1 MACFNSVQK
10 KMPDGRALH
19 THQPGEGEQNAKAE
33 FNSTRQTAAN
43 QAQIVTKLKCK
54 YLLPEKLKILSSHA
68 ERKRAVWRKLV
79 PHLFFVVM
87 TPGCLSVTNHLL
99 IFSMLQGKAAFFCN
113 QLRAIRHKPRC
124 LTNLNKIQYIHQ
136 VFLGGSKRTLDKRE
150 PTISGDSTYKGS
162 AANHCYN
169 SYTSLARGKQAE
181 LNFQTQHHQYFSNTS
196 SI

>member
-1 MACFNSVQK
+1 
-10 KMPDGRALH
+10 
-19 THQPGEGEQNAKAE
+19 
-33 FNSTRQTAAN
+33 
-43 QAQIVTKLKCK
+43 
-54 YLLPEKLKILSSHA
+54 
-68 ERKRAVWRKLV
+68 
-79 PHLFFVVM
+79 M

-136 VFLGGSKRTLDKRE
+136 VFLGGSKRTLDKSRE

-169 SYTSLARGKQAE
+169 SYTSLATEVSKQNLTFKHSTTSISQTHPPFKQIFKPQ
-181 LNFQTQHHQYFSNTS
+181 LNLKISEVIS
-196 SI
+196 